1 MTREEFVAAVDWGRV
16 RADLVESRAELECAI
31 AQRVAE
37 LRATAQP
44 ETLRDKEQ
52 LAAWQGNIAAIDD
65 LAGLIASGG

>member
-1 MTREEFVAAVDWGRV
+1 MNAAEFVAAVDWSAV

-44 ETLRDKEQ
+44 EQLADKER
-52 LAAWQGNIAAIDD
+52 LAAWQANIDAIDD
-65 LAGLIASGG
+65 MAGLIG